1 MSEERTT
8 LEEEI
13 GEFFRKGFREQSE
26 IMERYPSHTTAEG
39 KSTEQIHRWLEG
51 DWTGVEGTHQ
61 KAPTSGSQRL
71 LMTGIGRRRTQNGED

>member
-8 LEEEI
+8 LEEEM

-26 IMERYPSHTTAEG
+26 MTESYPSRTSADG
-39 KSTEQIHRWLEG
+39 KSTGQIRRWLEG